1 MQRLQQSMLRPLV
14 ATSIAVLTVLYLGLA
29 PMSTAHA
36 QRISEAV
43 AVAIVPFADHTGRNS
58 EMIATKATDAA
69 ALALDASKEYVVMPR
84 ADTQREME
92 ALGVANATSPLYGL
106 SEEQM
111 VRLGERLRVSKV
123 CNGVVEALSIDKSG
137 RCRCRI
143 TLRLLDVGTEE
154 YLDGATSDYTT
165 KPIPGWEGDEA
176 SVMNEAFRSAA
187 EECIRKIQTTR
198 RPRGNVDNVEQTG
211 QVLVNL
217 GFKDGIEVGTE
228 FLVVRGIW
236 NAATEKVVLRKI
248 GVVEAKQIDS
258 TFSRCA
264 VTSGMAPRTGD
275 KVYVMYRPTQT
286 VQKAA
291 AKSRMKTYT
300 LYAVGFGALL
310 GIYNAATGSDNQSA
324 PGISAYLTQTMPGS
338 EPRVRVTASV
348 GGVPGNTKTFGWL
361 VYRGDYAGFPAMA
374 DDRDYL
380 ISAIQGQKLGYYEDS
395 PATTY
400 NIDFSL
406 DFTYNDE
413 SGDQTDGNCD
423 ATYNHNGLVAGSTY
437 FYKLRRVVDPGRVIL
452 PTTTTGVHTGQA
464 ARANVTFTI
473 DPTDALGEQSEP
485 GGPVTFFYPPTL
497 ELPTNNNAAVD
508 PTANTT
514 VFTWEPSVGAD
525 TYQVMIYKNQLASGI
540 PVKLSPELTNTSSTG
555 TMSWRLPTAL
565 DASTTYYWFVGA
577 KKSGETAPYV
587 SSISKRGWLLA
598 GPYTFTTAPTPPTP
612 PGTSGVSSDR
622 PAGRS
627 GWWRETPAPKR

>member
-275 KVYVMYRPTQT
+275 KVYVMYL
-286 VQKAA
+286 
-291 AKSRMKTYT
+291 S
-300 LYAVGFGALL
+300 
-310 GIYNAATGSDNQSA
+310 
-324 PGISAYLTQTMPGS
+324 
-338 EPRVRVTASV
+338 
-348 GGVPGNTKTFGWL
+348 
-361 VYRGDYAGFPAMA
+361 
-374 DDRDYL
+374 L
-380 ISAIQGQKLGYYEDS
+380 IHI
-395 PATTY
+395 
-400 NIDFSL
+400 
-406 DFTYNDE
+406 
-413 SGDQTDGNCD
+413 
-423 ATYNHNGLVAGSTY
+423 
-437 FYKLRRVVDPGRVIL
+437 
-452 PTTTTGVHTGQA
+452 
-464 ARANVTFTI
+464 
-473 DPTDALGEQSEP
+473 
-485 GGPVTFFYPPTL
+485 
-497 ELPTNNNAAVD
+497 
-508 PTANTT
+508 
-514 VFTWEPSVGAD
+514 
-525 TYQVMIYKNQLASGI
+525 
-540 PVKLSPELTNTSSTG
+540 
-555 TMSWRLPTAL
+555 
-565 DASTTYYWFVGA
+565 
-577 KKSGETAPYV
+577 
-587 SSISKRGWLLA
+587 
-598 GPYTFTTAPTPPTP
+598 
-612 PGTSGVSSDR
+612 
-622 PAGRS
+622 
-627 GWWRETPAPKR
+627 